1 MGSTQIK
8 TVIVAFLVIGCITT
22 AFLLQHQAQARLQ
35 LDNESLRQRS
45 EQMARLCASF
55 RQICSHSVGEASN
68 RLSETVSIDC
78 GRDRGGLRHC
88 GSGFLYGFSP
98 NGSEPPDSAVAPLN
112 IRLHRAGLEDTLAQ
126 AGRMKAL
133 GIQQQVVLSEVW
145 GYEKTHPGDHGDW
158 TTWEKCIRRQ
168 MDLVRQ
174 AGSQVQYDI
183 WNEPDHGHFW
193 GRTPEQFH
201 ETWTRACRTLRAAD
215 PAAIIVGP
223 SWSNV
228 HPGEPRFENFLL
240 RCKTNDVLPDYITW
254 HFPKDTVGE
263 VRACREFC
271 ERAGIHVKG
280 ILINEYAPANEQTAA
295 ATAWHLAQLEAAQ
308 VDGACRAIW
317 DDSQH
322 NNLDG
327 ILAGGVPRGPWWV
340 YRRYAE
346 MGGQLLDSTP
356 SANVDALAAA
366 DPTARKLDI
375 LLGRRGW
382 AGLSVMVRVDHLE
395 AVPFLGRAQ
404 GVWIRVEQIENQGG
418 TVTNLAVLLD
428 GTMGSP
434 TGRAEFLIPWLNP
447 GDAYAVQITPGR
459 PERSTRPLAAN

>member
-1 MGSTQIK
+1 MK
-8 TVIVAFLVIGCITT
+8 TVILAVLAAGGITT
-22 AFLLQHQAQARLQ
+22 AFVLQHQEQARLQ
-35 LDNESLRQRS
+35 LENESLQRRS
-45 EQMARLCASF
+45 EQMARLCATF
-55 RQICSHSVGEASN
+55 RQICSHSIGEASN
-68 RLSETVSIDC
+68 RQIETVSIDC
-78 GRDRGGLRHC
+78 GGDRGRLSHC

-98 NGSEPPDSAVAPLN
+98 NGSEPPDSAVGPLN

-133 GIQQQVVLSEVW
+133 GIQQQVVVSEVW
-145 GYEKTHPGDHGDW
+145 GYEKAHPGDHGEW
-158 TTWEKCIRRQ
+158 AAWEKCVRRQ
-168 MDLVRQ
+168 SDRVRQ
-174 AGSQVQYDI
+174 AGLQVQYDI
-183 WNEPDHGHFW
+183 WNEPDHSHFW
-193 GRTPEQFH
+193 GRTPEQFD

-215 PAAIIVGP
+215 PSAIIVGP

-228 HPGEPRFENFLL
+228 HPGEPRFESFLL
-240 RCKTNDVLPDYITW
+240 HCKTNHVLPDYITW
-254 HFPKDTVGE
+254 HFPKDTVAE
-263 VRACREFC
+263 VRACRGFC

-280 ILINEYAPANEQTAA
+280 ILINEYSDANEQTAA
-295 ATAWHLAQLEAAQ
+295 ATAWHLAQLERAQ
-308 VDGACRAIW
+308 VDGACHAIW

-327 ILAGGVPRGPWWV
+327 ILAGGARRGQWWV

-356 SANVDALAAA
+356 SKNVEALAAA
-366 DPTARKLDI
+366 DPTAHQLDI

-382 AGLSVMVRVDHLE
+382 DGLSVILRVDHLE

-404 GVWIRVEQIENQGG
+404 GVWIRVEQIENHGC

-428 GTMGSP
+428 GTIGSP
-434 TGRAEFLIPWLNP
+434 TGHAEFLIPWLNP

-459 PERSTRPLAAN
+459 PERSTRLLTTN